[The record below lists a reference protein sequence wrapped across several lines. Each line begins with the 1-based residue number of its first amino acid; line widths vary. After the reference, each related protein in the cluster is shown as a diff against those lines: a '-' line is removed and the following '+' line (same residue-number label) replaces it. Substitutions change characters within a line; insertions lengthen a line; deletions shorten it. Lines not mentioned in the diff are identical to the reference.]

1 MPGSHVTMAAPRSRS
16 RSPRPDSCFEMNAR
30 WWSQPGS
37 KKEANALSD
46 YDRDD
51 ILKENPLAQG
61 HLVALNQHVITCD
74 SQDSKTQDPMALS
87 DEWYVQTAQ
96 RRPNF
101 QKELKRH
108 QKRGSKVLLL
118 QRAYVEMLC
127 RSVEQA
133 KLIIESVDELCFFL
147 LTKRDASQECSS
159 IFDELNTSALP
170 LTALIFPDRKIGQA
184 PLFFVVT
191 NMFRGCG
198 REDIEDLH
206 CRLEE
211 SQCSYPDSFCTLWL
225 CTRDFGR
232 FHEGFPKPEGFTV
245 L

>member
-206 CRLEE
+206 CRTAGALHPRLRAL
-211 SQCSYPDSFCTLWL
+211 S
-225 CTRDFGR
+225 
-232 FHEGFPKPEGFTV
+232 
-245 L
+245 